1 MCNDSQNAHRP
12 NQIFQYLC
20 ANFQNEEL
28 QSIYSYQNI
37 NKKSEI
43 KKGLTVK

>member
-12 NQIFQYLC
+12 NQTYQQLS
-20 ANFQNEEL
+20 ADFQNEEL

-43 KKGLTVK
+43 RKGLTVK